1 MLQQNRTIGLFYCV
15 MH

>member
-1 MLQQNRTIGLFYCV
+1 MLQQNRTIGLFDCV